1 MKPADMYMSM
11 FNVSFS
17 LLKVCEKKNTTVAI
31 TKHLSVQLLTT
42 RRNNSYMHMRG
53 GLSCIEY
60 FIDFTTVS
68 IMMMLMDT
76 LRSEE
81 ASTCQ
86 ASMGILGQSDTIV

>member
-1 MKPADMYMSM
+1 
-11 FNVSFS
+11 
-17 LLKVCEKKNTTVAI
+17 
-31 TKHLSVQLLTT
+31 
-42 RRNNSYMHMRG
+42 MHMRG